1 MSLFRAEGKGLWCKV
16 VSSLNSTIFHCPCCG
31 AKLDEDW
38 RVSLGGKRASEAEIL
53 IKIMIGDVATVSS
66 FIEIE
71 LEGFVH
77 NKNKTL

>member
-1 MSLFRAEGKGLWCKV
+1 MSLFRAEGKGLWCKI

-38 RVSLGGKRASEAEIL
+38 RVSLGEKEPKIS
-53 IKIMIGDVATVSS
+53 IKIMGDDATLSP

-71 LEGFVH
+71 LEGFVQ